1 MKTRYDQVVLGIDY
15 LLSKRTTAG
24 VAFGKIYPASDNS
37 YCNNGTGT
45 GNANLF
51 VACAKE
57 QAVGLQLL
65 HNF

>member
-1 MKTRYDQVVLGIDY
+1 VKTRYDQVVLGIDY
-15 LLSKRTTAG
+15 LLFKRTTAG
-24 VAFGKIYPASDNS
+24 VAFGKINTALDNS
-37 YCNNGTGT
+37 YCNNGT